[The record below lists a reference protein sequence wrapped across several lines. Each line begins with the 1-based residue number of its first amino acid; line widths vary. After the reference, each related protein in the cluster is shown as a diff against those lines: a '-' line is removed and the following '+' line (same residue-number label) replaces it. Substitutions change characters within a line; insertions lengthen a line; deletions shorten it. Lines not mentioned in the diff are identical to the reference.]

1 MVASGPDRWDIS
13 AIGSTESALC
23 LVRKSW
29 QTVQPGSEGWRYAWS
44 RAAGWS
50 TSVYS
55 LGGSNRPRGGACFP
69 KKGGFFPLLGVSQ
82 GFWPKTLENPVFT
95 PPDPW
100 KPPKTPKNGHFLTPK
115 RGGSFGGVLGGVFG
129 PPGGMGGSF
138 RGFGQKPENPPT

>member
-29 QTVQPGSEGWRYAWS
+29 QTDQPGSEGWRYAWS

-55 LGGSNRPRGGACFP
+55 LGGSNRPRGGLFSQ
-69 KKGGFFPLLGVSQ
+69 KRGVFSTFGGFPGVLAKNPGKPRFYPPRPLET
-82 GFWPKTLENPVFT
+82 PEN
-95 PPDPW
+95 
-100 KPPKTPKNGHFLTPK
+100 PKNGHFLTPR
-115 RGGSFGGVLGGVFG
+115 RGGFLGGVLGGVFG